1 MTDQQ
6 PITILCLASEY
17 KGLPFIEECARQG
30 ARVLLLTAEKF
41 GDRDW
46 PWDSIT
52 QHFNMPDLHVQ
63 PDIIHA
69 VSYLA
74 RSNDIDRIVA
84 LDDYDVATAATLR
97 EHLRL
102 PGLGETQARYF
113 RDKLGMRTQ
122 AAANAIRVPAFT
134 PVFNYDL
141 LRDYMARVEPPWV
154 LKPRFEAGAIGI
166 RKLHDSE
173 AVWRALDELG
183 DEQSFYLLE
192 QFVPGDVYH
201 VDALVW
207 GSEVVFAVSSR
218 YGEPPLSVTQGG
230 GIFNTRLLP
239 RDSAD
244 FKATTGLAAD
254 VFRAFGLAR
263 GVTHTE
269 FIHAHHDG
277 QFYFL
282 ETAARVGG
290 AHIDKMVEAATGVA
304 LWQEA
309 ARIELASVR
318 GEEYRVPEH
327 RQDYAGLII
336 CLAREQWPD
345 LSAYDE
351 PEIVWRVPRE
361 NHAGLLVASPD
372 PERVSQLLDAYNER
386 FARDFLMH
394 AVNRKVPRTTF

>member
-1 MTDQQ
+1 MTDQR
-6 PITILCLASEY
+6 PITILCLASEF
-17 KGLPFIEECARQG
+17 KGVPFIEECARQG
-30 ARVLLLTAEKF
+30 ARVILLTAEKY
-41 GDRDW
+41 GDKAW
-46 PWDSIT
+46 PWDSIA
-52 QHFNMPDLHVQ
+52 QHHNMPNLHTQ
-63 PDIIHA
+63 PNITHA

-74 RSNDIDRIVA
+74 RGNDIDRVVA

-122 AAANAIRVPAFT
+122 AAANGIRVPAFT
-134 PVFNYDL
+134 PVFNYDQ
-141 LRDYMARVEPPWV
+141 LRDYMASVPAPWV
-154 LKPRFEAGAIGI
+154 LKPRFEAGAVGI

-173 AVWRALDELG
+173 GVWRALDELG

-207 GSEVVFAVSSR
+207 GGKPVFAVSSR
-218 YGEPPLSVTQGG
+218 YGAPPLSVTQGG

-239 RDSAD
+239 RDSD
-244 FKATTGLAAD
+244 EFHATTGMAGD
-254 VFRAFGLAR
+254 IFRAFRLER

-269 FIHAHHDG
+269 FIRAHHDG

-290 AHIDKMVEAATGVA
+290 AHIDRMVEAATGIE
-304 LWQEA
+304 LWREA
-309 ARIELASVR
+309 ARIELADIR
-318 GEEYRVPEH
+318 GEAYRLPEH
-327 RQDYAGLII
+327 REAYAGLII

-361 NHAGLLVASPD
+361 YHAGLLVASDD
-372 PERVSQLLDAYNER
+372 PERVGQLLDQYNER
-386 FARDFLMH
+386 YARDFLMH
-394 AVNRKVPRTTF
+394 APNRKQARTTF

>member
-1 MTDQQ
+1 MTDQR
-6 PITILCLASEY
+6 PITILCLATEH
-17 KGLPFIEECARQG
+17 KGVPFIEECARQG
-30 ARVLLLTAEKF
+30 ARVILITAEEAAGKP
-41 GDRDW
+41 W
-46 PWDSIT
+46 PWDKIER
-52 QHFNMPDLHVQ
+52 HFNMPDLHTQ
-63 PDIIHA
+63 PNITYA

-74 RSNDIDRIVA
+74 RGNDIDRIVA

-102 PGLGETQARYF
+102 PGLGETKARYF

-122 AAANAIRVPAFT
+122 AAANGIRVPAFT
-134 PVFNYDL
+134 PVFNYDR
-141 LRDYMARVEPPWV
+141 LRDYMAQVPPPWV

-166 RKLHDSE
+166 RKLYDSE
-173 AVWRALDELG
+173 AVWRSLDQLG
-183 DEQSFYLLE
+183 DKQSFYLLE

-207 GSEVVFAVSSR
+207 ESEVAFAVSSR

-230 GIFNTRLLP
+230 GIFNTRMLS
-239 RDSAD
+239 RASEE
-244 FKATTGLAAD
+244 FETTTGIAGE
-254 VFRAFGLAR
+254 VFRAFGLAQ

-269 FIHAHHDG
+269 FIRAHHDK

-290 AHIDKMVEAATGVA
+290 AHIDKMVEAATGIE

-309 ARIELASVR
+309 ARIELAGVR
-318 GEEYRVPEH
+318 GEAYQVPNH
-327 RQDYAGLII
+327 RQEYAGLII

-345 LSAYDE
+345 LSAYDD

-361 NHAGLLVASPD
+361 NHAGLLVASAD
-372 PERVSQLLDAYNER
+372 ADRVDQLLTRYNER
-386 FARDFLMH
+386 FAQDFLLH
-394 AVNRKVPRTTF
+394 APNMKQARTTF

>member
-1 MTDQQ
+1 MTDQR

-17 KGLPFIEECARQG
+17 KGMPFIEECGRQG
-30 ARVLLLTAEKF
+30 ARVVLVTPEKF
-41 GDRDW
+41 ADRPW
-46 PWDSIT
+46 PWDSIAR
-52 QHFNMPDLHVQ
+52 HFKMPDLHTQ
-63 PDIIHA
+63 PNITYA

-74 RSNDIDRIVA
+74 REEDIDRIVA
-84 LDDYDVATAATLR
+84 LDDYDVATAAALR

-113 RDKLGMRTQ
+113 RDKLGMRGQ
-122 AAANAIRVPAFT
+122 AAAHGIRVPAFT
-134 PVFNYDL
+134 PVFNYDR
-141 LRDYMARVEPPWV
+141 LRDYMATVAPPWV

-166 RKLHDSE
+166 RKLYDGE

-183 DEQSFYLLE
+183 DQQSFYLLE

-201 VDALVW
+201 VDALLW
-207 GSEVVFAVSSR
+207 NGEVVFAVSSR
-218 YGEPPLSVTQGG
+218 YGAPPLSVTQGG

-239 RDSAD
+239 RDSEE
-244 FKATTGLAAD
+244 FHTTTDMAAN
-254 VFRAFGLAR
+254 VFRAFRLAR

-269 FIHAHHDG
+269 FIRAHDDG

-290 AHIDKMVEAATGVA
+290 AHIDKMVEAATGIA

-318 GEEYRVPEH
+318 GEEYVLPEH
-327 RQDYAGLII
+327 REGYAGLII
-336 CLAREQWPD
+336 CLARDQWPD

-361 NHAGLLVASPD
+361 YHAGLLVASSQ
-372 PERVSQLLDAYNER
+372 PERVSQLLDGYNER

-394 AVNRKVPRTTF
+394 APNRKKARTTF

>member
-1 MTDQQ
+1 MTDQR
-6 PITILCLASEY
+6 PITILCLATEF
-17 KGLPFIEECARQG
+17 KGVPFIEECARQG
-30 ARVLLLTAEKF
+30 ARVILLTTEEFAGKA
-41 GDRDW
+41 W
-46 PWDSIT
+46 PWDSVAL
-52 QHFNMPDLHVQ
+52 HHKMPDLHTQ
-63 PDIIHA
+63 PNITYA

-74 RSNDIDRIVA
+74 RGNDIDRIVA

-102 PGLGETQARYF
+102 PGLGETKARYF

-122 AAANAIRVPAFT
+122 AAAHGVRVPAFT
-134 PVFNYDL
+134 PVFNYDR
-141 LRDYMARVEPPWV
+141 LREFMADVPPPWV
-154 LKPRFEAGAIGI
+154 LKPRFEAGAVGI
-166 RKLHDSE
+166 RKLYDSE

-183 DEQSFYLLE
+183 DQQSFYLLE

-207 GSEVVFAVSSR
+207 GGEVVFAVSSR

-239 RDSAD
+239 RESEA
-244 FKATTGLAAD
+244 FSTTTALSGD
-254 VFRAFGLAR
+254 IFRAFGLAH
-263 GVTHTE
+263 GVSHTE
-269 FIHAHHDG
+269 FIRAHHDG

-290 AHIDKMVEAATGVA
+290 AHIDKMVEAATGVT

-309 ARIELASVR
+309 ARIELAAAR
-318 GEEYRVPEH
+318 GEAYRVPNH
-327 RQDYAGLII
+327 RQEYAGLII

-345 LSAYDE
+345 LSAYDD

-361 NHAGLLVASPD
+361 NHAGLLVASAD
-372 PERVSQLLDAYNER
+372 PERVDQLLNSYNER
-386 FARDFLMH
+386 FAADFLVH
-394 AVNRKVPRTTF
+394 APNQKQARTTF

>member
-41 GDRDW
+41 GNRDW
-46 PWDSIT
+46 PWDSIA

-74 RSNDIDRIVA
+74 RGNDIDRIVA
-84 LDDYDVATAATLR
+84 LDDYDVATAAALR

-102 PGLGETQARYF
+102 PGLGETQVRYF

-122 AAANAIRVPAFT
+122 AAAKDIRVPAFT
-134 PVFNYDL
+134 AVFNYDH

-207 GSEVVFAVSSR
+207 EGEVVFAVSSR

-244 FKATTGLAAD
+244 FRATTRLAAD
-254 VFRAFGLAR
+254 VFRAFGLMY

-269 FIHAHHDG
+269 FIHAHYDG

-318 GEEYRVPEH
+318 GEAYEVPEH

-336 CLAREQWPD
+336 CLAREPWPD
-345 LSAYDE
+345 LSAYDD

-394 AVNRKVPRTTF
+394 TPNRKQARTTF

>member
-1 MTDQQ
+1 MTDQR

-17 KGLPFIEECARQG
+17 KGMPFIEECARQG
-30 ARVLLLTAEKF
+30 ARVILVTPEKF
-41 GDRDW
+41 ADRPW
-46 PWDSIT
+46 PWDSIA
-52 QHFNMPDLHVQ
+52 QHFKMPDLHTQ
-63 PDIIHA
+63 PNITYA
-69 VSYLA
+69 VSYVA
-74 RSNDIDRIVA
+74 RGNDIDRIVA
-84 LDDYDVATAATLR
+84 LDDYDVATAASLR

-102 PGLGETQARYF
+102 PGLGETQVRYF
-113 RDKLGMRTQ
+113 RDKLGMRGQ
-122 AAANAIRVPAFT
+122 AAANGIRVPAFT
-134 PVFNYDL
+134 PVFNYDR
-141 LRDYMARVEPPWV
+141 LRDYMATVASPWV

-166 RKLHDSE
+166 RKLYDSE
-173 AVWRALDELG
+173 AVWRALDSLG

-207 GSEVVFAVSSR
+207 EGKVVFAVSSR

-239 RDSAD
+239 RDSAE
-244 FKATTGLAAD
+244 FQATTSLAGD
-254 VFRAFGLAR
+254 IFRAFGLAR

-269 FIHAHHDG
+269 FIRAHHDG

-304 LWQEA
+304 LWPEA
-309 ARIELASVR
+309 ARIELAAAR
-318 GEEYRVPEH
+318 GEAYQVVPH
-327 RQDYAGLII
+327 RADYAGLII

-345 LSAYDE
+345 LSAYND
-351 PEIVWRVPRE
+351 PEVVWRVPRE

-372 PERVSQLLDAYNER
+372 PARVEDLLNAYNER

-394 AVNRKVPRTTF
+394 APQTKQPRTTF

>member
-1 MTDQQ
+1 MTDQR
-6 PITILCLASEY
+6 PITILCLASEF
-17 KGLPFIEECARQG
+17 KGVPFIEECARQG
-30 ARVLLLTAEKF
+30 ARVILLTAEEYGGKA
-41 GDRDW
+41 W
-46 PWDSIT
+46 PWDSVAE
-52 QHFNMPDLHVQ
+52 HYNMPDLHTQ
-63 PDIIHA
+63 PNITNA

-74 RSNDIDRIVA
+74 RSNDLDRIVA

-102 PGLGETQARYF
+102 PGMGETQARYF

-122 AAANAIRVPAFT
+122 AAAHGIRVPAFT
-134 PVFNYDL
+134 PVFNYDQ
-141 LRDYMARVEPPWV
+141 LRDYMARVPAPWV
-154 LKPRFEAGAIGI
+154 LKPRFEAGAVGI

-173 AVWRALDELG
+173 AVWRSLDELG
-183 DEQSFYLLE
+183 DQQSFYLLE

-207 GSEVVFAVSSR
+207 GGEVVFAVSSR
-218 YGEPPLSVTQGG
+218 YGAPPLSVTQGG

-244 FKATTGLAAD
+244 FAETTGLAAD
-254 VFRAFGLAR
+254 VFRAFGLDR

-269 FIHAHHDG
+269 FIRAHHDG

-290 AHIDKMVEAATGVA
+290 AHIDKMVEAASGIN

-309 ARIELASVR
+309 ARIELASIR
-318 GEEYRVPEH
+318 GEAYRLPEH
-327 RQDYAGLII
+327 RQAYAGLII

-345 LSAYDE
+345 LSSYND

-372 PERVSQLLDAYNER
+372 AERVNRLLDQYNER
-386 FARDFLMH
+386 FARDFLLH
-394 AVNRKVPRTTF
+394 APNQKQARTTF

>member
-1 MTDQQ
+1 MTDQR

-30 ARVLLLTAEKF
+30 ARVILLTTEKHG
-41 GDRDW
+41 GDAW
-46 PWDSIT
+46 PWSAIDR
-52 QHFNMPDLHVQ
+52 HYNMPDLHTQ
-63 PDIIHA
+63 PNITNA

-74 RSNDIDRIVA
+74 RGNDIDRIVA
-84 LDDYDVATAATLR
+84 LDDYDVATAASLR

-113 RDKLGMRTQ
+113 RDKLGMRGQ
-122 AAANAIRVPAFT
+122 AASHGIRVPAFT
-134 PVFNYDL
+134 PVFNYDQ
-141 LRDYMARVEPPWV
+141 LRDYMAAITPPWV
-154 LKPRFEAGAIGI
+154 LKPRFEAGAVSI
-166 RKLHDSE
+166 RKLNDSE
-173 AVWRALDELG
+173 GVWRALDELG
-183 DEQSFYLLE
+183 DQQSYYLLE

-207 GSEVVFAVSSR
+207 EGEVVFAVSSR
-218 YGEPPLSVTQGG
+218 YGAPPLSVTQGG

-239 RDSAD
+239 RDSD
-244 FKATTGLAAD
+244 EFRETTGMAAD
-254 VFRAFGLAR
+254 IFRAFGLTR

-269 FIHAHHDG
+269 FIRAHHDG

-290 AHIDKMVEAATGVA
+290 AHIDKMVEAATGIA

-309 ARIELASVR
+309 ARIELAGAR
-318 GEEYRVPEH
+318 GEAYELPAH
-327 RQDYAGLII
+327 REEYAGLII
-336 CLAREQWPD
+336 CLAREQWPN
-345 LSAYDE
+345 LSAYDD

-361 NHAGLLVASPD
+361 NHAGLLVASAD
-372 PERVSQLLDAYNER
+372 PARVSQLLDAYNER

-394 AVNRKVPRTTF
+394 APNKKQARTTF

>member
-1 MTDQQ
+1 MTDQR
-6 PITILCLASEY
+6 PITILCLASEF
-17 KGLPFIEECARQG
+17 KGLPFIQECARQG
-30 ARVLLLTAEKF
+30 ARVVLVTDERF
-41 GDRDW
+41 GGREW
-46 PWDSIT
+46 PWDDIYL
-52 QHFNMPDLHVQ
+52 HFDMPNLHTQ
-63 PDIIHA
+63 PDITYA

-74 RSNDIDRIVA
+74 RGNDIDRIVA
-84 LDDYDVATAATLR
+84 LDDYDVATAASLR

-102 PGLGETQARYF
+102 EGLGESTARRF
-113 RDKLGMRTQ
+113 RDKLAMRTS
-122 AAANAIRVPAFT
+122 AAAAGIRVPAFT
-134 PVFNYDL
+134 SVFNYDR
-141 LRDYMARVEPPWV
+141 LREYMAAVPPPWV

-173 AVWRALDELG
+173 GVWRALDELG
-183 DEQSFYLLE
+183 DQQSFYLLE

-207 GSEVVFAVSSR
+207 EGEVVFAVSSR

-244 FKATTGLAAD
+244 FAATTGMAAAI
-254 VFRAFGLAR
+254 FRAFGLPR

-269 FIHAHHDG
+269 FIHARDDG

-290 AHIDKMVEAATGVA
+290 AHIDKMVEAATGVV

-309 ARIELASVR
+309 ARIELAHAR
-318 GEEYRVPEH
+318 GETYRVPDH
-327 RQDYAGLII
+327 HAGYAGLVI
-336 CLAREQWPD
+336 CLAHDEWPD
-345 LSAYDE
+345 LSAYND
-351 PEIVWRVPRE
+351 PEVVWRVPRA

-372 PERVSQLLDAYNER
+372 PARVAQLLEQYTER
-386 FARDFLMH
+386 FAHDFLAH
-394 AVNRKVPRTTF
+394 APQTKKARTTL

>member
-239 RDSAD
+239 RDSAN

>member
-1 MTDQQ
+1 MTDER
-6 PITILCLASEY
+6 PITILCLASEH
-17 KGLPFIEECARQG
+17 KGVPFIEECARQG
-30 ARVLLLTAEKF
+30 ARVILVTAEEAAGKP
-41 GDRDW
+41 W
-46 PWDSIT
+46 PWESVA
-52 QHFNMPDLHVQ
+52 QHFRMPDLHTQ
-63 PDIIHA
+63 PNITHA

-74 RSNDIDRIVA
+74 RGNDIDRIVA

-122 AAANAIRVPAFT
+122 AAAGGIRVPAFS
-134 PVFNYDL
+134 PVFNYDR
-141 LRDYMARVEPPWV
+141 LRAYMAEVAPPWV
-154 LKPRFEAGAIGI
+154 LKPRFEAGAVGI

-183 DEQSFYLLE
+183 DQQSFYLLE

-207 GSEVVFAVSSR
+207 GGEVVFAVSSR

-239 RDSAD
+239 RESAE
-244 FKATTGLAAD
+244 FAATTGLAAE
-254 VFRAFGLAR
+254 VFRAFGLSQ

-269 FIHAHHDG
+269 FIRAHHDG

-290 AHIDKMVEAATGVA
+290 AHIDVMVEAATGVA

-309 ARIELASVR
+309 ARIELAGVR
-318 GEEYRVPEH
+318 GEDYRLPDH
-327 RQDYAGLII
+327 RQEYAGLII
-336 CLAREQWPD
+336 CLAQQQWPD
-345 LSAYDE
+345 TSAYDD

-361 NHAGLLVASPD
+361 NHAGLLVASAD
-372 PERVSQLLDAYNER
+372 AGRVAALLDSYNER
-386 FARDFLMH
+386 FARDFLLH
-394 AVNRKVPRTTF
+394 APNRKAARTTF

>member
-1 MTDQQ
+1 MTDPR

-41 GDRDW
+41 GGREW
-46 PWDSIT
+46 PWDSIA

-74 RSNDIDRIVA
+74 RGNDIDGIVA

-102 PGLGETQARYF
+102 PGLGETKARYF

-122 AAANAIRVPAFT
+122 AAANGITVPAFT
-134 PVFNYDL
+134 PVFHYDQ
-141 LRDYMARVEPPWV
+141 LRDYMTRVEPPWV

-166 RKLHDSE
+166 RKLYDSE

-207 GSEVVFAVSSR
+207 GGEVVFAVSSR

-244 FKATTGLAAD
+244 FQATTRLAAD

-309 ARIELASVR
+309 ARIELAGIR
-318 GEEYRVPEH
+318 GEEYHVPEH

-345 LSAYDE
+345 LSAYDD

-372 PERVSQLLDAYNER
+372 PERVSHLLDAYNER

-394 AVNRKVPRTTF
+394 APNKKQARTTF

>member
-207 GSEVVFAVSSR
+207 GGEVVFAVSSR